1 MMPDAAG
8 PAFDVC
14 VVGAG
19 PAGMM
24 LGLLLARD
32 GLETCVLEKHA
43 DFLRDFRGDT
53 VHPSTLDLLDS
64 IGLGERVRDLPGRQV
79 TGLRFSFVD
88 GTYQV
93 ADFSRLRVSHPYI
106 YFVPQW
112 DLLEM
117 LAQAGAG
124 IPTFTLLREHE
135 VTGLVRDGDRVV
147 GAEARTAQGRRVVR
161 ARLTVG
167 ADGRGSVVRAS
178 LGLPLRRFGAPMD
191 VLWFRLPRRASDGDG
206 LGGLV
211 GPGRMLIRIDRGSYW
226 QTAYLIRKGGY
237 DAVHAAGLDCLRDN
251 VATLAPDL
259 ADRVDEIRSW
269 EDVHLLRVQVDR
281 VRRWHAPGALLI
293 GDAAHAMSPIGGV
306 GINLAIQDAV
316 AAARILR
323 APLLAGR
330 GTGTAPPPGRLAAV
344 QRRRTPP
351 TILTQLA
358 QRVAQRGLLRPVL
371 EAGDKPVTA
380 PMPVRLLARIPAA
393 QRVLARAVGV
403 GLRPEAVGQ
412 AAPHTATENVSRA
425 ATNENDR

>member
-1 MMPDAAG
+1 MTPDAAD
-8 PAFDVC
+8 PVFDVC

-32 GLETCVLEKHA
+32 GLRTCVLEKHA

-64 IGLGERVRDLPGRQV
+64 IGLGERVRDLPGRRV
-79 TGLRFSFVD
+79 TELSFTFAD
-88 GTYQV
+88 GTYQI
-93 ADFSRLRVSHPYI
+93 ADFSRLRVRHPYV

-117 LAQAGAG
+117 LARAGADL
-124 IPTFTLLREHE
+124 PAFTLLREHE

-147 GAEARTAQGRRVVR
+147 GVEARTAQGRRIVR

-226 QTAYLIRKGGY
+226 QAAYLIRKNGFE
-237 DAVHAAGLDCLRDN
+237 AVRAQGLDRLRQN
-251 VATLAPDL
+251 VATLAPEL
-259 ADRVDEIRSW
+259 ADRVDGIRSW
-269 EDVHLLRVQVDR
+269 EDVRLLTVQINR
-281 VRRWHAPGALLI
+281 VRRWHAPGALLV
-293 GDAAHAMSPIGGV
+293 GDAAHAMSPVGGV

-323 APLLAGR
+323 APLRTGQ
-330 GTGTAPPPGRLAAV
+330 GTATAPSARYLAAV

-351 TILTQLA
+351 TVLTQLA
-358 QRVAQRGLLRPVL
+358 QRAVQRGLLRPTL
-371 EAGDKPVTA
+371 EAGGRPVT
-380 PMPVRLLARIPAA
+380 PPLPVRLIARLPAA
-393 QRVLARAVGV
+393 QHALAHAVGV
-403 GLRPEAVGQ
+403 GLRPESPGQQPRPARSRGTVAV
-412 AAPHTATENVSRA
+412 E
-425 ATNENDR
+425 